1 MTFVETYLFIK
12 SDKHGLRRQVRSEV
26 RSEVISEVTMD
37 LYK

>member
-26 RSEVISEVTMD
+26 TMD

>member
-26 RSEVISEVTMD
+26 RSEVTMD